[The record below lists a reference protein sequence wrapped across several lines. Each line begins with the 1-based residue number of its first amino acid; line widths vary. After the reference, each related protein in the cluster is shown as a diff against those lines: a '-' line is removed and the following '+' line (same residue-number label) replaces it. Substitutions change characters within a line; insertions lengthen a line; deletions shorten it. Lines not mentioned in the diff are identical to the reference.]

1 MIPPLHLVFGPRN
14 FFLDPSLCLDGRKRL
29 VKLPLHL

>member
-1 MIPPLHLVFGPRN
+1 MFPPLVFGPRN

-29 VKLPLHL
+29 V